1 MSDYET
7 WLDTCTHI
15 WRDNPFHNHFIHVD
29 SEKTDAEIKELAKF
43 HVPNFYEAWQ
53 EKKTMRSGQ
62 LLMTIGKLHVT
73 IEAMEAKI
81 AELEAEKAKTKPAKE
96 TK

>member
-1 MSDYET
+1 MGQQIS
-7 WLDTCTHI
+7 
-15 WRDNPFHNHFIHVD
+15 
-29 SEKTDAEIKELAKF
+29 AE
-43 HVPNFYEAWQ
+43 
-53 EKKTMRSGQ
+53 Q

-81 AELEAEKAKTKPAKE
+81 AELEAEKAKTKPPKE